1 MIMNDKWIKKM
12 ALEHNMIVPFKDKQ
26 ISDGK
31 ISSGLSSFGYDV
43 TLSDSFK
50 IFTNVHA
57 GIVDVKNFDDSNF
70 IEKKAKEVLLP
81 GNSFLLGCT
90 EETISLPR
98 DVLAICVGKSS
109 WARAGIIV
117 NVTPVEPE
125 FVGQITI
132 EISNTSQN
140 TCKIYAHE
148 GIAQFLFIKGNEEPE
163 ISYKDRNGKYQ
174 NQKNVVGPRVLS
186 KK

>member
-1 MIMNDKWIKKM
+1 MNDKWIKKM

-90 EETISLPR
+90 EETFSLPR

-109 WARAGIIV
+109 WSRAGIIV
-117 NVTPVEPE
+117 NVTPIEPE
-125 FVGQITI
+125 FFGQITI

-174 NQKNVVGPRVLS
+174 NQKDVVGPRILS

>member
-1 MIMNDKWIKKM
+1 M
-12 ALEHNMIVPFKDKQ
+12 
-26 ISDGK
+26 
-31 ISSGLSSFGYDV
+31 
-43 TLSDSFK
+43 
-50 IFTNVHA
+50 
-57 GIVDVKNFDDSNF
+57 
-70 IEKKAKEVLLP
+70 P

-90 EETISLPR
+90 EETFSLPR

-117 NVTPVEPE
+117 NVTPIEPE
-125 FVGQITI
+125 FYGQITI

-174 NQKNVVGPRVLS
+174 NQKDVVGPRILS

>member
-1 MIMNDKWIKKM
+1 MNDKWIKKM

-90 EETISLPR
+90 EETFSLPR

-117 NVTPVEPE
+117 NVTPIEPE
-125 FVGQITI
+125 FFGQITI

-148 GIAQFLFIKGNEEPE
+148 GIAQFLFFKSETQPE
-163 ISYKDRNGKYQ
+163 TTYKSKNGKYQ
-174 NQKNVVGPRVLS
+174 GQTTIQVAKI
-186 KK
+186 K

>member
-1 MIMNDKWIKKM
+1 MTEINTVTF
-12 ALEHNMIVPFKDKQ
+12 A
-26 ISDGK
+26 G
-31 ISSGLSSFGYDV
+31 SGDAFG
-43 TLSDSFK
+43 SGGRFNSCF
-50 IFTNVHA
+50 
-57 GIVDVKNFDDSNF
+57 IVDVKNFDDSNF

-90 EETISLPR
+90 EETFSLPR

-117 NVTPVEPE
+117 NVTPIEPE
-125 FVGQITI
+125 FFGQITI

-148 GIAQFLFIKGNEEPE
+148 GIAQFLFIKGNDEPE

-174 NQKNVVGPRVLS
+174 NQKDVVGPRILS

>member
-1 MIMNDKWIKKM
+1 MIMNDSWIKKM
-12 ALEHNMIVPFKDKQ
+12 ALEHAMIVPFKDKQ
-26 ISDGK
+26 ISEGK
-31 ISSGLSSFGYDV
+31 ISSGLSSYGYDA
-43 TLSDSFK
+43 TLSDTFK
-50 IFTNVHA
+50 LFTNVHA

-81 GNSFLLGCT
+81 GNSFLLGAT
-90 EETISLPR
+90 EEIFSLPR
-98 DVLAICVGKSS
+98 DVIAICVGKSS

-117 NVTPVEPE
+117 NVTPIEPE
-125 FVGQITI
+125 FTGQITI

-148 GIAQFLFIKGNEEPE
+148 GIAQFLFFKGNAEPE

-174 NQKNVVGPRVLS
+174 GQRGVVGPRVLS